1 MLRFIF
7 VILVCLPDILYYV
20 PKMRRWSTNPAKY
33 NLKKCYILTKIMIS
47 TIKTKGFVF
56 TKAYGKENLPK
67 NTGYVMF
74 PNHQGKYDVL
84 GIMATHKEPCS
95 FVMDHERAKL
105 PIVKDFVKFIR
116 AITLDK
122 SSIKQQRIAIK
133 KVSAEV
139 EKGGKYIIFPE
150 GGYANNGNKLQNFYS
165 GCFRSAVDAK
175 CPIVPVALINSYKV
189 FTGLSLA
196 PVFTRVYYL
205 EPIYYEEYKNM
216 KTSEISEMVKK
227 RINNVIESK
236 TSWHLRRSRCWKH
249 I

>member
-7 VILVCLPDILYYV
+7 VILVCTPDILYYV
-20 PKMRRWSTNPAKY
+20 PRMRKFAANPSKY
-33 NLKKCYILTKIMIS
+33 SFEKCYNMTKKMIK
-47 TIKTKGFVF
+47 IIQRKGFVF
-56 TKAYGKENLPK
+56 TKAYGRENLPK
-67 NTGYVMF
+67 DTGYIMF

-84 GIMATHKEPCS
+84 GIMATHSEPCS
-95 FVMDHERAKL
+95 FVMDYERAKL

-122 SSIKQQRIAIK
+122 SSLRQQRSAI
-133 KVSAEV
+133 SELSLRAQN
-139 EKGGKYIIFPE
+139 GDKYIIFPE
-150 GGYANNGNKLQNFYS
+150 GGYSNNKNRLQKFYS

-189 FTGLSLA
+189 FTGLKLT

-216 KTSEISEMVKK
+216 KTSEISALVKS
-227 RINNVIESK
+227 RIDSLIASK
-236 TSWHLRRSRCWKH
+236 VRHR
-249 I
+249 

>member
-1 MLRFIF
+1 MLRFLF
-7 VILVCLPDILYYV
+7 VILVCMPDILYYV
-20 PKMRRWSTNPAKY
+20 PKMRRYAANPAKY
-33 NLKKCYILTKIMIS
+33 TLKRCYLMTKVMIK
-47 TIKTKGFVF
+47 IIQTKGFIF

-67 NTGYVMF
+67 DTGYIMF

-95 FVMDHERAKL
+95 FVMDSERAKL

-133 KVSAEV
+133 QLSAEA
-139 EKGGKYIIFPE
+139 EKGNKYIIFPE
-150 GGYANNGNKLQNFYS
+150 GGYANNGNRLQRFYS

-189 FTGLSLA
+189 FTGLKIT

-205 EPIYYEEYKNM
+205 EPIYYEEYKNL
-216 KTSEISEMVKK
+216 KTSEISELVKS
-227 RINNVIESK
+227 RIDSLISSK
-236 TSWHLRRSRCWKH
+236 VRRR
-249 I
+249 

>member
-1 MLRFIF
+1 MLRFLF
-7 VILVCLPDILYYV
+7 VILVCMPDIFYYV
-20 PKMRRWSTNPAKY
+20 PKMRRWAANPAKY
-33 NLKKCYILTKIMIS
+33 TLKRCYLMTKVMIK
-47 TIKTKGFVF
+47 IIQTKGFII
-56 TKAYGKENLPK
+56 TRAYGKENLPK
-67 NTGYVMF
+67 DTGYIMF

-95 FVMDHERAKL
+95 FVMDSERAKL

-133 KVSAEV
+133 ELSREAEN
-139 EKGGKYIIFPE
+139 GNKYIIFPE
-150 GGYANNGNKLQNFYS
+150 GGYTNNGNRLQKFYS

-189 FTGLSLA
+189 FTGLKLT

-205 EPIYYEEYKNM
+205 EPIYYEDYKNM
-216 KTSEISEMVKK
+216 KTSEISELVKS
-227 RINNVIESK
+227 RIDSLIASK
-236 TSWHLRRSRCWKH
+236 VRRR
-249 I
+249 